1 MEMKL
6 DEFPGLSLM
15 YTDIPHID
23 MIGASGAIEGDTIYG
38 E

>member
-6 DEFPGLSLM
+6 NEFPGLSLM

-23 MIGASGAIEGDTIYG
+23 MIGASGAIEDNAIYG